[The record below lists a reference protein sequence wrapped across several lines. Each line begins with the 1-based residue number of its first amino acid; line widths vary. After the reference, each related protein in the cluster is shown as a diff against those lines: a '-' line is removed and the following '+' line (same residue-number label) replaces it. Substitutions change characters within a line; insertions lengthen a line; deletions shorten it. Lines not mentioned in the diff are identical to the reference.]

1 MHHSIER
8 QSVSQTFHSIFE
20 IANASENIFIPSE
33 FVDGSNITHRYRIP
47 IHQRRYQWSK
57 NQEKLFIH
65 SLLQNYPIHSII
77 CISRVDVSSTNPYVF
92 YDIEDGQ
99 SRLTCCWKFVN
110 GLFTIKIGNDNEV
123 NYSNLSPELRQ
134 RLSNYTLTFEIISFA
149 QGTTRTQELQICSD
163 IFTRINNG
171 KPLSCNDKFHANAHQ
186 PCMTLLKDMTS
197 DNTFKDLFVK
207 FCGDVGNGKSR
218 TLLSDLCGAV
228 LTIAHHNEIHLTTSF
243 SENYE
248 ILHKPID
255 QLSKSNV
262 IRFFRSYFDTISK
275 YITNVKKVY
284 GKLSGTLGYYCYLF
298 VNRDE
303 YASKPYEE
311 ALIWYLQKRNINHK
325 YTPKT
330 FWMLSD
336 GEKRNCRPINIKKR
350 VDAIIQAFI
359 ERNNADES
367 DNGESSSSDTE

>member
-1 MHHSIER
+1 MINSIER
-8 QSVSQTFHSIFE
+8 QTVSQTFHSLFE
-20 IANASENIFIPSE
+20 IPNASETIFTPPDYTDSSVAIQ
-33 FVDGSNITHRYRIP
+33 RYRIP
-47 IHQRRYQWSK
+47 SHQRRYQWSK

-77 CISRVDVSSTNPYVF
+77 CISRVDVSSANPYVF

-110 GLFTIKIGNDNEV
+110 GLFTIKIGNDNEI
-123 NYSNLSPELRQ
+123 NYSKLSPELRQ
-134 RLSNYTLTFEIISFA
+134 RVSNYSITFEIISFA
-149 QGTTRTQELQICSD
+149 QGTTRTQELQMCSD

-171 KPLSCNDKFHANAHQ
+171 KPLSCNDKFHANSHQ
-186 PCMTLLKDMTS
+186 PCMVLLMDMIN
-197 DNTFKDLFVK
+197 DNTFKDLFK
-207 FCGDVGNGKSR
+207 RFCGDVGKGKSR
-218 TLLSDLCGAV
+218 ALLSDLCGAI

-248 ILHKPID
+248 VLNKSID

-303 YASKPYEE
+303 YINIPYEE

-359 ERNNADES
+359 QRDES
-367 DNGESSSSDTE
+367 DENDNDYSSSSDTE